1 MIVNLYGGPGCRKS
15 TIAAGVF
22 NHFKKLNK
30 QIELVTEYAKDLVYE
45 ESHKKLQDQF
55 FISASQYHR
64 IWRVDKYYKDKGLK
78 EDEYVIIT
86 DSPFL
91 LGCVYTDDLFLKEYL
106 FHKHDKFMTID
117 ILIRRSCQFNPLGR
131 LQCEEEAIKLDTIIR
146 NDILGRLSD
155 YYVCDNENEVIE
167 LLENFIGE

>member
-15 TIAAGVF
+15 TTAAGVF

-45 ESHKKLQDQF
+45 ESLKKLQDQF

-64 IWRVDKYYKDKGLK
+64 IWRVDKYYKDKGFK
-78 EDEYVIIT
+78 EDEYIIIT

-91 LGCVYTDDLFLKEYL
+91 LGSVYTNDEKLKDYL
-106 FHKHDKFMTID
+106 LHKHDDFMTVD
-117 ILIRRSCQFNPLGR
+117 IFLRRNCEFNPHGR
-131 LQCEEEAIKLDTIIR
+131 LQNEEEAKKLDDLIR
-146 NDILGRLSD
+146 EKIMNELDN
-155 YYVCDNENEVIE
+155 YYICDNEEEVIQ
-167 LLENFIGE
+167 LLENFIGG